1 MADPNSELSQ
11 ILIAGEWV
19 LSASADSV
27 DVKDP
32 ARLQLIGR
40 VPSCGAADVGRSL
53 DAATAA
59 AAVWARVPRAEK
71 VQRLVAIGTQVRAHA
86 KALAEC
92 LALESGKPLIEAYD
106 CVRAVAERF
115 ETPESSV
122 ASQSLAPAT
131 VTVVLTPQSAPLLML
146 AYFVVPALM
155 AGSAVVIKPPQA
167 CSLSTLLLGRLL
179 QHLPGGVVSI
189 VTGGA
194 ETAQQLL
201 TASQVATVAFAGA
214 AGIGRAI
221 ETAATGMGKGFWGEL
236 GSSDAVMVC
245 ADSSLDT
252 VVPAL
257 IWARLRNAGR
267 SCLAPKRIYLERS
280 IADEFVLQA
289 HLCLADIEFGDPML
303 SSTDVGPLA
312 SLEAIRRVEDQVAYS
327 MKAGARLVVG
337 GMRFRPAGLPG
348 FFFQPTIL
356 TGVADTMRVMREEV
370 LGPVLAIQVVDDM
383 AAAITTLSAAGLGRR
398 IGVFTQ
404 DMTRVADLSARVPA
418 CSVWVNQPLTDAD
431 VYGGTSRDAAT
442 TVAERRWPALGFP
455 YKKRP
460 VPDGASDDLTGQ

>member
-1 MADPNSELSQ
+1 MADPKIIEPSK

-19 LSASADSV
+19 LSASADCV
-27 DVKDP
+27 DLKDP
-32 ARLQLIGR
+32 TRLQLIGR
-40 VPSCGAADVGRSL
+40 VPSCGQSDVGRAL

-59 AAVWARVPRAEK
+59 AAVWAHIPRAEK
-71 VQRLVAIGTQVRAHA
+71 VQRLVAIGTQVRVHA
-86 KALAEC
+86 KALADC
-92 LALESGKPLIEAYD
+92 LALESGKPLMEAYD

-115 ETPESSV
+115 ETPESCVSS
-122 ASQSLAPAT
+122 ASLRPST

-167 CSLSTLLLGRLL
+167 CPLSTLLLGRLL
-179 QHLPGGVVSI
+179 QHLPSGVVSI

-194 ETAQQLL
+194 QTGQQLAA
-201 TASQVATVAFAGA
+201 ASQVATVAFAGS
-214 AGIGRAI
+214 AGVGRAI
-221 ETAATGMGKGFWGEL
+221 ETAVIGAGKGFWGEL
-236 GSSDAVMVC
+236 GSSDAVLVC
-245 ADSSLDT
+245 ADSPLDT

-257 IWARLRNAGR
+257 VWARLRNVGR
-267 SCLAPKRIYLERS
+267 SCLAPKRMYLERS

-289 HLCLADIEFGDPML
+289 HLCLADIEFGDPLL

-356 TGVADTMRVMREEV
+356 TGASDTMRVMREEV
-370 LGPVLAIQVVDDM
+370 LGPVLTIQVVDDIATAM
-383 AAAITTLSAAGLGRR
+383 TSQLAAGLGRR

-404 DMTRVADLSARVPA
+404 DVARVADLSARVPA

-431 VYGGTSRDAAT
+431 VYGVTSLEASAADAD
-442 TVAERRWPALGFP
+442 RRWPAVGFP
-455 YKKRP
+455 YKHRP
-460 VPDGASDDLTGQ
+460 APDQDT